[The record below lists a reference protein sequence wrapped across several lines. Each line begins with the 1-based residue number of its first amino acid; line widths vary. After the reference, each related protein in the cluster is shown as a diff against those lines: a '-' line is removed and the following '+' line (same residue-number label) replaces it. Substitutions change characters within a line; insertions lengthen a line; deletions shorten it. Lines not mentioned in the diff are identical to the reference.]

1 MRCDDQAVDVL
12 SGRVRA
18 HRGASIE
25 RRLGTI
31 NAIACLLLGAL
42 PAAATSLPS
51 WLQVNGRLYGLAI
64 VDTGG
69 GPRQRPESIGTLE
82 IRATPTRALRGL
94 LELRGRVGG
103 PFEGGSGPAVY
114 NFGEAFQNNSP
125 AVEVRQ
131 AFLEWRGGPAEV
143 RAGIQTFAWGKLDG
157 RPPTDVVNP
166 RDWHDPLVVDEFFE
180 EQKIGIP
187 ALLGTYSLPDVPR
200 FDLSGL
206 RFALGWIPVAVPPRL
221 PLILER
227 WFPSAIG
234 VPSRLCVSSGPVP
247 GGGGCGPHGLPV
259 QVGFATEND
268 VPARTFENG
277 GVAARLS
284 GTWHGSDLDL
294 YHYTGPETA
303 PDAQLRAAV
312 SSRTPFPDVHL
323 HAAARLVQDSQVMHM
338 TGGDAALALGDVT
351 VRAEAAWFV
360 NHSYLSSVADVI
372 APLGSAM
379 NPVVQHV
386 ADRIAH
392 GKSANVQLAP
402 LFPALDAVEWGVGA
416 DTLWHGFQPLLQLNQ
431 IIILGHAP
439 RLLISDPETQVSGT
453 LRRRFADDRVE
464 AEVRGLWEIERG
476 ALYLFPRVSYLV
488 REGLW
493 LRAGYLVLTGTRNS
507 LLGQFRAN
515 DEVVFQA
522 RMTF

>member
-1 MRCDDQAVDVL
+1 VCCDDQAVDVL

-25 RRLGTI
+25 RRLGAI

-42 PAAATSLPS
+42 PAGAASLPS
-51 WLQVNGRLYGLAI
+51 WLQVSGRLYGLAI
-64 VDTGG
+64 IDTGG

-82 IRATPTRALRGL
+82 IQATPTHALRGL

-103 PFEGGSGPAVY
+103 PFEGGPGPAVY

-125 AVEVRQ
+125 ALEVRQ
-131 AFLEWRGGPAEV
+131 AFLEWRDGPAEV

-187 ALLGTYSLPDVPR
+187 ALLGTYYLPDVPR

-206 RFALGWIPVAVPPRL
+206 RFALGWIPFAVPPRL

-234 VPSRLCVSSGPVP
+234 VPSQVCVSSGQLP
-247 GGGGCGPHGLPV
+247 GGGGCGPHQLPV

-277 GVAARLS
+277 AVAARLS
-284 GTWHGSDLDL
+284 GTWRGADLDL
-294 YHYTGPETA
+294 YHYTGQETA
-303 PDAQLRAAV
+303 PDAQLRALV
-312 SSRTPFPDVHL
+312 SSRTPFPDVRL

-338 TGGDAALALGDVT
+338 TGGDAALALGDFT

-360 NHSYLSSVADVI
+360 NHSYLSSVSDVI
-372 APLGSAM
+372 APLGSPT
-379 NPVVQHV
+379 NPIVRQV
-386 ADRIAH
+386 AARVAQ
-392 GKSANVQLAP
+392 GKSTNVQLAP
-402 LFPALDAVEWGVGA
+402 LFPALDSVEWGIGA

-439 RLLISDPETQVSGT
+439 RLLISDPETQLSGT

-507 LLGQFRAN
+507 LLGQYRAN